1 MNKLYIEKRKKNDY
15 EYAVLVYDVGYKKI
29 VLSVDKLTICEIA
42 GCAPAELES
51 IKVGDKKYIK
61 Y

>member
-1 MNKLYIEKRKKNDY
+1 MNKLYIEKRKKNEY

-29 VLSVDKLTICEIA
+29 VLSVDKLTICEVA
-42 GCAPAELES
+42 GCSPVELEN
-51 IKVGDKKYIK
+51 IKVGEKRYIK